1 MKLFVLT
8 VVAVLALTTSL
19 SAQTMLGYH
28 HDALVAAEA
37 VADPAG
43 SAAVGG
49 QCCEN
54 DVSYCQSL
62 WANYCQERRDCRH
75 TCSPRHSICGHP
87 GCVGGCGGFPFN
99 TGACC
104 RPAFGFPV
112 LSGLRI
118 HHGRVQECASDG
130 CAAGD
135 SCAAEGGTLLEG
147 PALAAPA
154 PAAIGSGP
162 SRPNRL
168 LSRPRPM
175 CLRRRSRRNHRP
187 RRSPQPKRRPRSLRR
202 LLLPRRPLPKSP
214 RDAGTCHS
222 CG

>member
-1 MKLFVLT
+1 MKPFVLT

-19 SAQTMLGYH
+19 SAQTMLGH
-28 HDALVAAEA
+28 HYDALVAAET

-43 SAAVGG
+43 SAGVGG
-49 QCCEN
+49 QCCED

-62 WANYCQERRDCRH
+62 WANYCQERRNCRH

-104 RPAFGFPV
+104 RPAFGFPL

-118 HHGRVQECASDG
+118 HHGRAEECASDG
-130 CAAGD
+130 CATGD
-135 SCAAEGGTLLEG
+135 SYAAEGGTLLEG

-154 PAAIGSGP
+154 PAAIGSGAQPTPADEPP
-162 SRPNRL
+162 SAEP
-168 LSRPRPM
+168 
-175 CLRRRSRRNHRP
+175 
-187 RRSPQPKRRPRSLRR
+187 PQPPAAPQPAAEAPAEEPAPPAPPAPPTPDESARRWYLPFLRV
-202 LLLPRRPLPKSP
+202 K
-214 RDAGTCHS
+214 
-222 CG
+222 